1 MTPFRPAAWSAAL
14 LAAAVLPLSAQPAQP
29 EAYPAIPVEPIVPAV
44 DATPPPTELPTIV
57 VTGTRTEHRL
67 DESPVEVQLIN
78 AADIRRSGASDLAEL
93 LEREGGIYAT
103 RLAGRGSS
111 IEIQGLSSEHVLIL
125 VDGRRMIGRING
137 AIDLT
142 RLRIGAIER
151 VEIIKG
157 PSSALY
163 GADALGGVVNVITRR
178 GAAEPMAQLTARVDS
193 ESNKDYLADVGWKL
207 GEQLRGQSGAS
218 YLRIES
224 FDLDESTPATDGIDG
239 ESRAAYTEA
248 DWSPSKDFTLAMS
261 GAYNL
266 DDSHRIDGGVAGR
279 VGNTRKRIEDSRIG
293 IAPRLRLG
301 RDSQLSGD
309 LYYNRYFDQ
318 FLQRNQADG
327 SVNLDEE
334 TLNELYVAAGQFETR
349 LDSHRIVL
357 GGETQFEELD
367 ADRLDSAGERDRQ
380 SAYMQDEWTPAWNDY
395 RLTVVPGVRYDRDSQ
410 FGSQV
415 SEKLALRYAL
425 TDTLTLRAGYG
436 RGYRAPDFK
445 QLLLRFDNPAVGYR
459 VDGNPDLQP
468 ERSVGFNLGAVWQMS
483 EAASFSLG
491 AYHNRVEDL
500 IEIVQVEEGPPI
512 VFSYRNIASAR
523 LTGID
528 AQAQFQLAEPFEL
541 RLGYGWLRSRDEDT
555 GEALSGR
562 PTHRANASL
571 LFKQPLYNAQL
582 RGVWIGERQFATD
595 IDTGGAPSAAGN
607 SDAYALFDARAEW
620 TRWKN
625 YGFAVGINN
634 LFDAGDSPLL
644 PIAPRAVYVE
654 LQLRYK

>member
-1 MTPFRPAAWSAAL
+1 MNSLSPRLCLAAL
-14 LAAAVLPLSAQPAQP
+14 LAAAASPLQAQQT
-29 EAYPAIPVEPIVPAV
+29 YPAIPVEPIVATP
-44 DATPPPTELPTIV
+44 DATPPTELPAIV
-57 VTGTRTEHRL
+57 VTGTRTEHQL
-67 DESPVEVQLIN
+67 DESPVEVQLIS
-78 AADIRRSGASDLAEL
+78 ADDIRRSGASDLAEL

-142 RLRIGAIER
+142 RLRVGAIER
-151 VEIIKG
+151 VEIVKG

-178 GAAEPMAQLTARVDS
+178 GAAEPMTELTARVDS
-193 ESNKDYLADVGWKL
+193 EANQDYLIDAGWKL
-207 GEQLRGQSGAS
+207 GDLRGQSGAS
-218 YLRIES
+218 YLLIEP
-224 FDLDESTPATDGIDG
+224 FDLDESSPATDGIDG

-248 DWSPSKDFTLAMS
+248 DWSPTRNFSLGMS
-261 GAYNL
+261 GAYTL
-266 DDSHRIDGGVAGR
+266 DDSRRIDSGVAGR

-293 IAPRLRLG
+293 IAPRLSFG
-301 RDSQLSGD
+301 RDSALSGD

-318 FLQRNQADG
+318 FLQRNASDG

-349 LDSHRIVL
+349 VDSHRLVL

-380 SAYMQDEWTPAWNDY
+380 SAYVQDEWMPAWNDY
-395 RLTVVPGVRYDRDSQ
+395 RLTVVPGLRYDRDSQ
-410 FGSQV
+410 FGDEV
-415 SEKLALRYAL
+415 SEKLAVRYAM
-425 TDTLTLRAGYG
+425 TERLTLRAGYG
-436 RGYRAPDFK
+436 RGFRAPDFK
-445 QLLLRFDNPAVGYR
+445 QLLLRFDNPAIGYR
-459 VDGNPDLQP
+459 VDGNPDLKP

-491 AYHNRVEDL
+491 AYHNRVDDL
-500 IEIVQVEEGPPI
+500 IEIIQIEEGPPI

-528 AQAQFQLAEPFEL
+528 AQAQLQLTEPLEL
-541 RLGYGWLRSRDEDT
+541 RLGYGWLRSRDDDT
-555 GEALSGR
+555 GEELSGR
-562 PTHRANASL
+562 PAHRANASL
-571 LFKQPLYNAQL
+571 LFRQPHYNAQL

-595 IDTGGAPSAAGN
+595 IDTGGAPSPAGA

-634 LFDAGDSPLL
+634 LFDAGEASFL
-644 PIAPRAVYVE
+644 PIAPRAIYVE

>member
-1 MTPFRPAAWSAAL
+1 MKHARLTHGLTMLFTAT
-14 LAAAVLPLSAQPAQP
+14 VLPLHAQTPAP
-29 EAYPAIPVEPIVPAV
+29 YPAIPVEPIIAAPQ
-44 DATPPPTELPTIV
+44 ATPPTELPVIV
-57 VTGTRTEHRL
+57 VTGTRTEHSL
-67 DESPVEVQLIN
+67 DESPVEVQLIS

-93 LEREGGIYAT
+93 LEREGGIHAT

-142 RLRIGAIER
+142 RLRVGAIER

-178 GAAEPMAQLTARVDS
+178 GASEPAAQLTVRVDS
-193 ESNKDYLADVGWKL
+193 EANQDHLVDAGWRL
-207 GEQLRGQSGAS
+207 GNLRGQSGAS

-224 FDLDESTPATDGIDG
+224 FDLDDSTAATDGIDG
-239 ESRAAYTEA
+239 ESRAAFTEA
-248 DWSPSKDFTLAMS
+248 DWAVSDDFTLAMS

-266 DDSHRIDGGVAGR
+266 DDSRRIDSGVAGR
-279 VGNTRKRIEDSRIG
+279 VGNTRKRIEDSRVG
-293 IAPRLRLG
+293 IAPHLRFG
-301 RDSQLSGD
+301 RDSQFSSD

-318 FLQRNQADG
+318 FLQRNAADG

-349 LDSHRIVL
+349 IDSHRLVL
-357 GGETQFEELD
+357 GGETQFEELE
-367 ADRLDSAGERDRQ
+367 ADRLDSDGERDRQ
-380 SAYMQDEWTPAWNDY
+380 SGYVQDEWTPAWNDY
-395 RLTVVPGVRYDRDSQ
+395 RLTVVPGLRYDRDSQ
-410 FGSQV
+410 FGDEV
-415 SEKLALRYAL
+415 SEKLALRYAT
-425 TDTLTLRAGYG
+425 TDRLTLRAGYG
-436 RGYRAPDFK
+436 RGFRAPDFK

-459 VDGNPDLQP
+459 VDGNPELQP
-468 ERSVGFNLGAVWQMS
+468 ERSVGFNLGAVWQMNN
-483 EAASFSLG
+483 AASFSLG
-491 AYHNRVEDL
+491 GYHNRVDDL
-500 IEIVQVEEGPPI
+500 IEIIQIEEGPPI
-512 VFSYRNIASAR
+512 VFTYRNIASAR

-528 AQAQFQLAEPFEL
+528 AQAQLQLAEPLEL
-541 RLGYGWLRSRDEDT
+541 RLGYGWLRSRDDDT
-555 GEALSGR
+555 GEELSGR

-571 LFKQPLYNAQL
+571 LFKQAHYNAQL

-595 IDTGGAPSAAGN
+595 IDTGGAPSPAGA

-625 YGFAVGINN
+625 YGLALGISN
-634 LFDAGDSPLL
+634 LFDAGDSSFL

-654 LQLRYK
+654 LQLRYQ

>member
-1 MTPFRPAAWSAAL
+1 MNSER
-14 LAAAVLPLSAQPAQP
+14 LAIGLTMLFTATILPLRAQTP
-29 EAYPAIPVEPIVPAV
+29 EPYPAIPVEPVAQAPQTE
-44 DATPPPTELPTIV
+44 TPIELPVVV
-57 VTGTRTEHRL
+57 VTGTRTEHTL

-142 RLRIGAIER
+142 RLRVGAIER

-178 GAAEPMAQLTARVDS
+178 GASEPEAQLTARIDT
-193 ESNKDYLADVGWKL
+193 EANQDYLADIGWQL
-207 GEQLRGQSGAS
+207 GDLRGQSGGS
-218 YLRIES
+218 YLRIEP
-224 FDLDESTPATDGIDG
+224 FDLDESTAATDGIDG
-239 ESRAAYTEA
+239 ESRSAYTEA
-248 DWSPSKDFTLAMS
+248 DWIVSNDFTLGMS

-266 DDSHRIDGGVAGR
+266 DDSHRVDGGVAGR
-279 VGNTRKRIEDSRIG
+279 IANTRKRIEDSRVG
-293 IAPRLRLG
+293 IAPRLRFD
-301 RDSQLSGD
+301 RDTQISGD

-327 SVNLDEE
+327 SVSIDEE

-349 LDSHRIVL
+349 IDAHRFVL
-357 GGETQFEELD
+357 GGETQFEQLD

-380 SAYMQDEWTPAWNDY
+380 SAYVQDEWTPAWNDY
-395 RLTVVPGVRYDRDSQ
+395 RLVIVPGLRYDRDSQ

-415 SEKLALRYAL
+415 SEKLALRYAM
-425 TDTLTLRAGYG
+425 TDALTLRAGYG

-468 ERSVGFNLGAVWQMS
+468 ERSVGFNLGAIWQLTR
-483 EAASFSLG
+483 AASFSLG
-491 AYHNRVEDL
+491 TYHNRVEKL
-500 IEIVQVEEGPPI
+500 IEIVQIEAGPPI
-512 VFSYRNIASAR
+512 MFSYRNIASAR

-528 AQAQFQLAEPFEL
+528 AQARLQIGEPLEL
-541 RLGYGWLRSRDEDT
+541 RVGYGWLHSRDQET
-555 GEALSGR
+555 GDPLSGR
-562 PTHRANASL
+562 PEHRANAAL
-571 LFKQPLYNAQL
+571 LFKQPHYNAQL
-582 RGVWIGERQFATD
+582 RGVWIGERVFATD
-595 IDTGGAPSAAGN
+595 IDTGGAPSAAGR

-625 YGFAVGINN
+625 YSVAIGIDN
-634 LFDAGDSPLL
+634 LFDAGDSSFL
-644 PIAPRAVYVE
+644 PIAPRAAYLE
-654 LQLRYK
+654 LQFRFRTP